1 MEMVDIVATS
11 NFINSQVGSVS
22 RKQRLRVSRLLAD
35 EFISL
40 GLAQLNP
47 LMAVCKNKPHL
58 TVPLDGGG
66 GKLSALLPVAPV
78 LPKKTAI
85 LLQAAPTGAASQST
99 ILGSA
104 CPAPMSYGP
113 AMERGG
119 MSITPKS
126 PLSLPAKRGRK
137 MKKPVADTPSSA
149 LAASMSPA

>member
-22 RKQRLRVSRLLAD
+22 RKQRLRVPRPLAE
-35 EFISL
+35 EFLNL
-40 GLAQLNP
+40 GLVQLNP
-47 LMAVCKNKPHL
+47 LVTVCRNQ
-58 TVPLDGGG
+58 PLLAGPLGAGGD
-66 GKLSALLPVAPV
+66 KLSVLSPAAPA

-99 ILGSA
+99 TLGDA
-104 CPAPMSYGP
+104 CPAPMSFGP

-119 MSITPKS
+119 MSTTAKS
-126 PLSLPAKRGRK
+126 KPSLPVKRGRK
-137 MKKPVADTPSSA
+137 TKVPAGVINSSG